1 MNQTIR
7 WAVIAISLAVVYAGS
22 AGPVQSADERKSADV
37 DRERELAAARSEIDW
52 TRWKAMPLMHAGRV
66 KPIDTYAR
74 EVVLLVTAGRKW
86 TDPDS
91 QVVYQPPELLF
102 AWIGDPDHWATRPV
116 VRCEFQPLRRLL
128 DLQPVQDEPTDTLD
142 GSAAKL
148 VFSALQHEP
157 IDVDVMQVRLM
168 IGGQEAAVLRSEPG
182 QAGQS
187 AKRIVESKISAVAPE
202 SWSYDAQNR
211 RIAVNWKSAP
221 GQRVGCLVSYERSRG
236 KIAAKGVYISAADVM
251 DWEQWTQN
259 RQWEFHSPALTR
271 RFREIQTQ
279 RMKTKD
285 NDAPVGETAEDQEIN
300 EKLQELVSHLEAF
313 VFASEARQIQ
323 VVPSLDPRIL
333 TKQTNPDERIAPWV
347 SLGSLLRIE
356 QWNSEIQ
363 IDPTV
368 AAVMSESPMELLD
381 NLVLQDLWR
390 LSESGIHEM
399 IGEHSVVDLPFA
411 YELLFEAAGAE
422 QALQEFAK
430 QSGLT
435 LDEVRQRNTTR
446 RAVTQAKQMDRAE
459 VHAWFAKREQQV
471 PHSLTL
477 TEVYSNIH
485 FNPELAVA
493 EFARINRLPV
503 DEAARI
509 PIAATVVGQAEGVVR
524 DFDQLATLQA
534 RFVRSGQLPK
544 SAYSVEM
551 LPQLAQAFRMRTR
564 VQSGMKAVKPA
575 FDAAYAAYAA
585 GNPEDFASTMQI
597 LVRNIRELGE
607 ALDKMRSEMSP
618 PDPKARDAFVFAPLI
633 LDDVRRGEFNSQV
646 WSRFNGA
653 EISARQSGFSAYP
666 AAGSTETEL
675 FYNRVKPFERAWIFF
690 LLAAVVILLSHI
702 VRAARICY
710 LAGLGLSAGA
720 IAYSA
725 WGFYLRIVITQRA
738 PVTNMYETVVW
749 AAFVV
754 AVLGLIFALQ
764 PVLGPGMSWSWRLT
778 GFPLRLQR
786 NKTGALTGVEADPL
800 RPDDRGR
807 WLSAAYMPIKL
818 VLTILRLVF
827 GGGLMWF
834 LTSSETTFAIITPL
848 PPIGAGFSDLAITKL
863 ATWIIGMST
872 VVLSAWYLPRI
883 ALALTLGLGT
893 VWTEGRR
900 GQSDEM
906 WSKLLGRR
914 FFSIPAMIVA
924 CFGMMLAHFVGT
936 MSPEILNPEIGS
948 IAAVLRNNYWLT
960 IHVLTISASYG
971 AGALAW
977 GLGNLALAYYLV
989 GKYRSDSDRLALAA
1003 SDGDSVVSRLRK
1015 AGGSLKPSSLVSTVR
1030 EGFRGLGPDDV
1041 DASPTRMRPPR
1052 EVATLATFSYR
1063 VMQVAVLLLAAGT
1076 ILGGLWADVSWGRFW
1091 DWDPKEVWALI
1102 SLLVYL
1108 VVLHGRFAGWF
1119 GTLGTNV
1126 GSVMCFT
1133 AIIFSWYGVNFVLP
1147 QVHGWLQGTNKPTEV
1162 GLHSYAT
1169 GAGGLEWV
1177 VGAVLLN
1184 MVFLIAA
1191 VGRFVV
1197 ETRVSAAAP
1206 KPAE

>member
-1 MNQTIR
+1 MNQIVR
-7 WAVIAISLAVVYAGS
+7 WAVIAISLGCVHAGT
-22 AGPVQSADERKSADV
+22 ALPVQSADERKPADV
-37 DRERELAAARSEIDW
+37 ERERELAAARSDFDW
-52 TRWKAMPLMHAGRV
+52 SRWKAVPLMHGGRV

-102 AWIGDPDHWATRPV
+102 AWIGNPNHWATRPV
-116 VRCEFQPLRRLL
+116 VRCEFQPLRTLL
-128 DLQPVQDEPTDTLD
+128 DLEQVPDEPTETLD
-142 GSAAKL
+142 GSAAEL
-148 VFSALQHEP
+148 EFSALKHEP
-157 IDVDVMQVRLM
+157 IDVDVMRVRLM

-182 QAGQS
+182 QAGQPVT
-187 AKRIVESKISAVAPE
+187 RIVESKISAVAPE

-211 RIAVNWKSAP
+211 RISVHWKSAP

-236 KIAAKGVYISAADVM
+236 KIAAKGVYVSAADVM

-259 RQWEFHSPALTR
+259 RQWDFHSPALTR
-271 RFREIQTQ
+271 RFRAIQTQ

-285 NDAPVGETAEDQEIN
+285 NDAPVGETAQDQEIN
-300 EKLQELVSHLEAF
+300 EKLQELVSHLETF

-323 VVPSLDPRIL
+323 MVPSLDPRIL

-356 QWNSEIQ
+356 EWNSEVQ

-368 AAVMSESPMELLD
+368 AAIMSESPMELLD

-399 IGEHSVVDLPFA
+399 VGEHSVVDLPFA
-411 YELLFEAAGAE
+411 YELLFGDDGAE
-422 QALQEFAK
+422 QALQAFAK
-430 QSGLT
+430 QCGLT
-435 LDEVRQRNTTR
+435 LDEVRKRNTTR
-446 RAVTQAKQMDRAE
+446 QAVTQAKQMDRSE
-459 VHAWFAKREQQV
+459 VHAWFAKPEQQV
-471 PHSLTL
+471 SRSLTL
-477 TEVYSNIH
+477 SEVYDNIH
-485 FNPELAVA
+485 FNPQLAVA
-493 EFARINRLPV
+493 EFARLNRLPV

-509 PIAATVVGQAEGVVR
+509 PIAASVVGQAEGIVR
-524 DFDQLATLQA
+524 DFDQLAALQA

-544 SAYSVEM
+544 SAYPVEM

-564 VQSGMKAVKPA
+564 VQSGMTAVKPA
-575 FDAAYAAYAA
+575 FDAAYKAYAA
-585 GNPEDFASTMQI
+585 GDSQDFASTMQI

-618 PDPKARDAFVFAPLI
+618 PVPDAFVFAPTI
-633 LDDVRRGEFNSQV
+633 LDDVRRGEFNNQV
-646 WSRFNGA
+646 WKRFAGV
-653 EISARQSGFSAYP
+653 EISKRQSGFSAYP
-666 AAGSTETEL
+666 AVGSTDTEL
-675 FYNRVKPFERAWIFF
+675 FYNKVKPFERAWIFF

-702 VRAARICY
+702 VRASRICY
-710 LAGLGLSAGA
+710 LAGLGISAGA

-764 PVLGPGMSWSWRLT
+764 PVIGPGMSWSWRLT
-778 GFPLRLQR
+778 GFPLRLRR
-786 NKTGALTGVEADPL
+786 NANGVLAGIEADPL

-807 WLSAAYMPIKL
+807 WLSSAYMPIKL
-818 VLTILRLVF
+818 AMTAVRLVF
-827 GGGLMWF
+827 GGVLMWF
-834 LTSSETTFAIITPL
+834 LTSSDTTFAIITPL
-848 PPIGAGFSDLAITKL
+848 PPLGAGFSDLAITKL
-863 ATWIIGMST
+863 ATWIVGMTT
-872 VVLSAWYLPRI
+872 VLLSAWYLPRI
-883 ALALTLGLGT
+883 ALALSLGLGT
-893 VWTEGRR
+893 VLTEGRR
-900 GQSDEM
+900 AQSDEM

-914 FFSIPAMIVA
+914 FFSIPAMMVA

-960 IHVLTISASYG
+960 IHVLTISSSYG

-989 GKYRSDSDRLALAA
+989 GKYRSDNERLALADA
-1003 SDGDSVVSRLRK
+1003 GDTVVSRLRK
-1015 AGGSLKPSSLVSTVR
+1015 AGGSLKPSSLVSTLR
-1030 EGFRGLGPDDV
+1030 EGFRGLGPDDL
-1041 DASPTRMRPPR
+1041 DSSPARMRPPR

-1126 GSVMCFT
+1126 GSVLCFT

-1147 QVHGWLQGTNKPTEV
+1147 QVHGWLQGTNKPSEV